1 MNLGHICLKPPLLAP
16 SPFFLSLAPFSPC
29 LAFCFHVTELLNDSL
44 FFEPISDKMQS
55 VSHLH
60 SARLI
65 FAEVENDWTRNASK
79 FLFQETWAKFVAKRQ
94 FSMLNYILISFVNLL
109 PDLWHANIL
118 VKIFI
123 FECLFYEAGNKIAFN
138 ITNSVIF
145 YSLYFIK
152 HCISSYLLHYYDS
165 LQL

>member
-1 MNLGHICLKPPLLAP
+1 MGFINNCKCIMNLGHICLKPPLL
-16 SPFFLSLAPFSPC
+16 SPPPLFLSLVPFSPC
-29 LAFCFHVTELLNDSL
+29 LPFCFHVTELLNDSL

-152 HCISSYLLHYYDS
+152 HCISL
-165 LQL
+165 